1 MKTIEDIRKIH
12 STVKSKSDWGRL
24 ARSYEND
31 ARSMRDKFFNR
42 TNADQSEG
50 RAADWHAQAERYARL
65 ALLCRDEERL
75 ARA

>member
-1 MKTIEDIRKIH
+1 MNTIEDIRKIH
-12 STVKSKSDWGRL
+12 SHIKSKADWARL

-50 RAADWHAQAERYARL
+50 RAADWHAQAERYTRL
-65 ALLCRDEERL
+65 AALCRDEERM